1 MVVVSGVVALDA
13 VVVEGKVVKTV
24 VVGAS
29 GELVLGISRIVALD
43 DDDGEDDNGGDVLVV
58 VVAR

>member
-29 GELVLGISRIVALD
+29 GELVVGISCIVALD
-43 DDDGEDDNGGDVLVV
+43 DDDGEDDNGDVLVV